1 MTAPWSIFRLAPT
14 PTTALPFGV
23 RSTGRHYHP
32 QPRVVD
38 NLPPRRFTQ
47 LYWVAAGRVCFTA
60 DAGDTVCGPG
70 EIYVYPIE
78 MAHRVRTLEP
88 ETDYW
93 WVTIDGPLGG
103 ACVDAFGLR
112 PPWPKRA
119 GSVPERL
126 FERMAGL
133 LRDPSPASERAAAAV
148 CWELISAAAS
158 PGDAA
163 APPDDAVELLRRQLV
178 DRAGDSEL
186 SVARLAAELG
196 LDRSVLTRRF
206 TRVVGVA
213 PKPYLQSIRLS
224 RAMSL
229 LHATDTP
236 ISVIAGEC
244 GFADPGYF
252 ARAFRSHTGQTP
264 ERFRR
269 G

>member
-1 MTAPWSIFRLAPT
+1 MTNAWSIFRLAPA
-14 PTTALPFGV
+14 PTTPLPFAV
-23 RSTGRHYHP
+23 RSTGRHFHAV
-32 QPRVVD
+32 PRVVD

-47 LYWVAAGRVCFTA
+47 LYWVAGGRVGFNT
-60 DAGDTVCGPG
+60 DAGETVVGAG
-70 EIYVYPIE
+70 ELYVYPIDVP
-78 MAHRVRTLEP
+78 HRVRTLDP
-88 ETDYW
+88 DTDYW

-103 ACVDAFGLR
+103 ACVEAFGLR

-119 GSVPERL
+119 GAVPERL

-148 CWELISAAAS
+148 CWELLSAAAS
-158 PGDAA
+158 PGETA
-163 APPDDAVELLRRQLV
+163 APADDAVEKLRRQLV
-178 DRAGDSEL
+178 DRAGDPEL
-186 SVARLAAELG
+186 SVARLATELG

-229 LHATDTP
+229 LHATDAP
-236 ISVIAGEC
+236 IAVIAGEC